1 MSRSIRT
8 SAVARRR
15 AASAAR
21 IAAVVA
27 AVLSAAPPARAH
39 GFGQRYDLQL
49 PLSLYLFAA
58 AAAVALSLVVVG
70 LFLRQAPPSRR
81 RPAIDLL
88 SSPPGRWFA
97 HPGIVLPLR
106 ILALGVFIL
115 TVAAGFYGSQNPY
128 ANIAPTLVWVVG
140 WIGFA
145 YVSAFIGN
153 LWAPINP
160 WRTLFDGMAWAVR
173 RITGRSDHPPPWTY
187 PEALGVLPASLLLL
201 AFSWIELVYPDA
213 AVPAQIAWLAVLYS
227 MATLAGMALFGE
239 ETWLRRGEM
248 FSVVFATFARFAPT
262 QMEVRDPAV
271 CARCD
276 VHCRPAD
283 GRCVDCYACFRRA
296 LRPQRQW
303 TLRSFGSGL
312 LDSEPAPPFMTAFIL
327 LLLTSV
333 LYDGA
338 LATPE
343 WARLE
348 SGAAALAPGAGEL
361 PSLALKTI
369 GLVVFWMALFGAYAA
384 VAMLMSRAA
393 AGRLSAWS
401 MARTFAPTLVPIA
414 IAYHLAHYLGFLLLQ
429 GQYILP
435 LVSDPFGYRWDLFGT
450 AGYRVDIALVGAR
463 FAWFAAVTA
472 IVLGHIAAVYRAHQ
486 QAMGALPGR
495 GAAIRSQIPLTALM
509 VAYTMISLSILAEP
523 IVERSGTAR
532 PIGAASATIA
542 VPDDALLAEPGS
554 GRLRAVGPGKLAR
567 QRLTYRVLAS
577 AFHDGTRM
585 GAADILYAYSFAYRW
600 GVQHDAESGHYDPVV
615 AAATA
620 PIREH
625 LSGLRIVG
633 TDTASKSFRFGD
645 LNVVRELLV
654 IEVYTSIP
662 PGEPEQDAAVAPP
675 WSTLPWHLIVL
686 MEEAVN
692 RDWAAFSQVEAGR
705 RGVEWL
711 DLARSER
718 LKPRLAE
725 LVDTFGREGY
735 RPEALRSLVSVDE
748 ARQRWAALG
757 AFYKEHGH
765 FLVANGPYQLKRW
778 GADRVELEA
787 FRDLSYPLG
796 VGSYDAYALP
806 RHAYIAKVERQSRGL
821 RLLVDV
827 DTIQKFQRSYKIVRE
842 PLQSARRDA
851 LSRIAAE
858 CRYVIIDA
866 EGRVARAGLAPMTA
880 DAAFELD
887 FDRKLPDGAYTVLLE
902 ATVNGNAMNAEIKRL
917 SVVLPLEQD

>member
-1 MSRSIRT
+1 
-8 SAVARRR
+8 
-15 AASAAR
+15 
-21 IAAVVA
+21 
-27 AVLSAAPPARAH
+27 VLSAATPARAH
-39 GFGQRYDLQL
+39 GFGQRYDLPL

-58 AAAVALSLVVVG
+58 AAAVALSFVVVG
-70 LFLRQAPPSRR
+70 LFLRQAPSRR
-81 RPAIDLL
+81 RPPIDLL
-88 SSPPGRWFA
+88 SYRPCRWIA

-106 ILALGVFIL
+106 LLALGFFIL
-115 TVAAGFYGSQNPY
+115 AVAAGFFGSQNPY

-153 LWAPINP
+153 LWAPVNP
-160 WRTLFDGMAWAVR
+160 WRTLFDGMAWIVQ
-173 RITGRSDHPPPWTY
+173 RITGWSGHPSPWTY
-187 PEALGVLPASLLLL
+187 PEALGVLPACLLLL

-227 MATLAGMALFGE
+227 IATLTGMALFGR
-239 ETWLRRGEM
+239 ETWLRSGEM

-276 VHCRPAD
+276 FHCRPAD
-283 GRCVDCYACFRRA
+283 GPCVDCYACFSRA

-303 TLRSFGSGL
+303 TLRPFGSGL
-312 LDSEPAPPFMTAFIL
+312 LAGEPARPFMTAFIL
-327 LLLTSV
+327 LLLSSV
-333 LYDGA
+333 LYDGV

-348 SGAAALAPGAGEL
+348 SAAAALVPGTGEFA
-361 PSLALKTI
+361 SLALRTI
-369 GLVVFWMALFGAYAA
+369 GLVVFWMTLFGAYAA

-401 MARTFAPTLVPIA
+401 MARTFALTLVPIA

-435 LVSDPFGYRWDLFGT
+435 LVSDPFADGWDLFGT

-486 QAMGALPGR
+486 QAMGALPAR
-495 GAAIRSQIPLTALM
+495 RAAIRSQIPLTALM

-532 PIGAASATIA
+532 PNGAASAAIA
-542 VPDDALLAEPGS
+542 VPDDALLPEPGS

-577 AFHDGTRM
+577 AFHDGSRM
-585 GAADILYAYSFAYRW
+585 SAADVLYAYSFAYRW
-600 GVQHDAESGHYDPVV
+600 GVQNDAESGRYDPVV
-615 AAATA
+615 DAATA
-620 PIREH
+620 PIRAH

-654 IEVYTSIP
+654 VEVYTSIP
-662 PGEPEQDAAVAPP
+662 PGDPEQDAAVAPP
-675 WSTLPWHLIVL
+675 WSTLPWPLIVL

-692 RDWAAFSQVEAGR
+692 RGWAAFSHAEAER

-711 DLARSER
+711 DLARSDR

-725 LVDTFGREGY
+725 LVDAFAREGY

-748 ARQRWAALG
+748 ARQRWAALD

-765 FLVANGPYQLKRW
+765 FVVANGPYRLKRW
-778 GADRVELEA
+778 AADRVALEA

-796 VGSYDAYALP
+796 VGSYDAYAVP
-806 RHAYIAKVERQSRGL
+806 RRAFIAKVERQSRGL
-821 RLLVDV
+821 RLFVDV
-827 DTIQKFQRSYKIVRE
+827 ETVEKFQRSYKIVRE

-851 LSRIAAE
+851 LSRIAAQ

-866 EGRVARAGLAPMTA
+866 EGRVVRAGLAPMTD
-880 DAAFELD
+880 DAAFQLD
-887 FDRKLPDGAYTVLLE
+887 FDKKLPDGTYTVLVE
-902 ATVNGNAMNAEIKRL
+902 ATVNGNAMNAEITRL
-917 SVVLPLEQD
+917 SIVLPAEQY